1 MSRSW
6 GDLSPPQRRFVAAA
20 KQDNDCIADCD
31 EVEAIARAAG
41 KAHFAY
47 SFADRLYLAWV
58 AKLEP
63 TDAGNNPQLGS
74 RYRSSLSDLVKVGR
88 LANFDHV

>member
-47 SFADRLYLAWV
+47 SFADRLYL
-58 AKLEP
+58 EP
-63 TDAGNNPQLGS
+63 GLPS
-74 RYRSSLSDLVKVGR
+74 SSLRMRVTIRSLAVGPEAR
-88 LANFDHV
+88 